1 MRPVRTSART
11 SILPVVVLAAL
22 GVLAGMSVGCS
33 SDDDSSPATTASESS
48 STTTEQAASASTT
61 EAAGD
66 QPAGCAT
73 LQEVG
78 TLQDELNT
86 SVSDTTGWSVVQQTM
101 EATRPRITD
110 IYDRAAAELP
120 ELATQITTVRDL
132 TVEAIDVMV
141 AASTSAEGRTQVQAL
156 PGVADAQA
164 ATMEIDA
171 YTTETCGFGF
181 ADN

>member
-1 MRPVRTSART
+1 VRPMRTSARPT
-11 SILPVVVLAAL
+11 ILLGVVLAAPA
-22 GVLAGMSVGCS
+22 VMSAGCS
-33 SDDDSSPATTASESS
+33 SEDDSAPVTTARESS
-48 STTTEQAASASTT
+48 STTTGEAACASTT
-61 EAAGD
+61 EATGD

-78 TLQDELNT
+78 ALQEELNA
-86 SVSDTTGWSVVQQTM
+86 SVSGATDWSVVQRTM

-110 IYDRAAAELP
+110 IYDRATAELP
-120 ELATQITTVRDL
+120 ELAAQITTVRDL

-141 AASTSAEGRTQVQAL
+141 AAPTSAEGRTQVQAL

-171 YTTETCGFGF
+171 HTTETCGFGF

>member
-1 MRPVRTSART
+1 MRPMRTSARMAV
-11 SILPVVVLAAL
+11 LPVVVLAAL
-22 GVLAGMSVGCS
+22 AVSSAGCS
-33 SDDDSSPATTASESS
+33 SDDNSSPTTAAKDSS
-48 STTTEQAASASTT
+48 STTTEQAASASTS
-61 EAAGD
+61 AATGD
-66 QPAGCAT
+66 QSAGCTT

-78 TLQDELNT
+78 ALQEELNA
-86 SVSDTTGWSVVQQTM
+86 SVSDTTDWSVVQQTM

-120 ELATQITTVRDL
+120 DLATQITTVRDL

-141 AASTSAEGRTQVQAL
+141 AAPTSAEGRTQVQAL

-171 YTTETCGFGF
+171 YATETCGFGF